1 MKDAVVIHIFL
12 HLKSPDVLGVGD
24 GFTCGSRAERL
35 TGELHSELPS
45 RICTKGDQVRK
56 GPGPLPADGIFYSQV
71 LRSLCNPESL
81 SCAGTS
87 QAL

>member
-24 GFTCGSRAERL
+24 GFTCGSGAETL

-45 RICTKGDQVRK
+45 RICTKDQVRK
-56 GPGPLPADGIFYSQV
+56 GPGSLPADGIFHSQV

-81 SCAGTS
+81 SCAGTPH
-87 QAL
+87 AL